1 MSHTYSTDRFTEP
14 VAFFDANMHYLSLSL
29 SVTHTHAHHPIFKS
43 IFSMAHFLPPLKMT
57 VADTSTHSEG
67 KRADISSWVMKL
79 GSIILLCQ
87 GSLDFFLPD
96 LTFGVHLQDTNFALF
111 LPVNLGLTHFMC
123 FGCNHSLLLVLCFLW
138 VLFTPLFRS
147 RLLQIIDWVLS
158 CFLEWLFLACYAFN
172 DLYIQHLI
180 WWNFTDSCC
189 KGYDAR

>member
-1 MSHTYSTDRFTEP
+1 M
-14 VAFFDANMHYLSLSL
+14 LICIISLSL

-111 LPVNLGLTHFMC
+111 LPVNLGLTHFVFWMQPQPVIGSM
-123 FGCNHSLLLVLCFLW
+123 FSLSIVHTSFQVTVTADNRLGAIVFSRVIIFSLLCV
-138 VLFTPLFRS
+138 
-147 RLLQIIDWVLS
+147 
-158 CFLEWLFLACYAFN
+158 
-172 DLYIQHLI
+172 
-180 WWNFTDSCC
+180 
-189 KGYDAR
+189 

>member
-14 VAFFDANMHYLSLSL
+14 VAFFDTNMHYLSLSL

-96 LTFGVHLQDTNFALF
+96 LTFGVHLQDTNFCF
-111 LPVNLGLTHFMC
+111 LSPSQPWTDSLYVFWMQPQPVIGSMFSLSIVHTSFQVTVTADNRLGAIVFSTVIIF
-123 FGCNHSLLLVLCFLW
+123 SLLCV
-138 VLFTPLFRS
+138 
-147 RLLQIIDWVLS
+147 
-158 CFLEWLFLACYAFN
+158 
-172 DLYIQHLI
+172 
-180 WWNFTDSCC
+180 
-189 KGYDAR
+189 

>member
-96 LTFGVHLQDTNFALF
+96 LTFGVHLQDTNFAFF

-123 FGCNHSLLLVLCFLW
+123 LDA
-138 VLFTPLFRS
+138 TT
-147 RLLQIIDWVLS
+147 
-158 CFLEWLFLACYAFN
+158 ACYWF
-172 DLYIQHLI
+172 YVFFEYCSHL
-180 WWNFTDSCC
+180 FSGH
-189 KGYDAR
+189 GYCR